1 MNLPPPP
8 PSEHGKELPLSG
20 YKQKRLQAEQ
30 QKKRLQQQ
38 WKDQALA
45 LAVMGVPILLFAG
58 CVKLVGSN
66 SNTSGVMAEF
76 GPFTEAQA
84 RLFCKDE
91 MKRKLRDPGSLRIED
106 VRITSQDGHLG
117 TAAID
122 YQAKNGFGGMNRS
135 TAICEKYENPAAGDR
150 VYIKVSL

>member
-1 MNLPPPP
+1 MNLPAPPP
-8 PSEHGKELPLSG
+8 P
-20 YKQKRLQAEQ
+20 
-30 QKKRLQQQ
+30 KKKPQLTAS
-38 WKDQALA
+38 DH
-45 LAVMGVPILLFAG
+45 AVGVLVLGGLVLLFGG
-58 CVKLVGSN
+58 CVRFLSAYGS
-66 SNTSGVMAEF
+66 SDTKGVMAEF

-106 VRITSQDGHLG
+106 VRIVSQDGHLG

-135 TAICEKYENPAAGDR
+135 TAICKKYKNPNAGGR